1 MRYCDSIT
9 DPHQHLWDLDVLRLP
24 WLPTEGPLAKSHL
37 MSDYL
42 REAEGLGIERT
53 IYMEVDLDPGQ
64 HTAEA
69 EYVLDLCE
77 RDDNPMVGAVI
88 GGRPG
93 SDGFEAYARRFAPNP
108 YVKGI
113 RQCLHVAS
121 TPPGYCLNDSFVR
134 DIRLLGN
141 LGLRFD
147 LCLRSNELPDGAR
160 LADLCPETQFILDH
174 CGNGD
179 VQSNDRSEWKR
190 GMTQIA
196 KRPNVVCKVS
206 GIVASAK
213 PNAWTADD
221 LRPIID
227 NTVSTFGDNRVM
239 FASDWPVCSLTSTLT
254 QWVEAL
260 RIIVSAWPETDQRK
274 LFQSNAI
281 RIYGLT

>member
-1 MRYCDSIT
+1 MRYSDSII

-24 WLPTEGPLAKSHL
+24 WLPSEGPLAKSHV

-53 IYMEVDLDPGQ
+53 IYMEVDLDPPQ
-64 HTAEA
+64 HVAEA
-69 EYVLDLCE
+69 EYVLDLCG
-77 RDDNPMVGAVI
+77 RDDNPMAGAVI

-93 SDGFEAYARRFAPNP
+93 SDGFEAYARRFSASP
-108 YVKGI
+108 YVKGV

-121 TPPGYCLNDSFVR
+121 TPPGYCLNGTFVR
-134 DIRLLGN
+134 DIRLLGA

-147 LCLRSNELPDGAR
+147 LCLRQNELIDGAR

-179 VQSNDRSEWKR
+179 VQSKDRSAWKV
-190 GMTQIA
+190 GMSEIA
-196 KRPNVVCKVS
+196 KRPNIVCKVS

-213 PNAWTADD
+213 PGAWIADD
-221 LRPIID
+221 LAPIIEH
-227 NTVSTFGDNRVM
+227 TVTVFGIDRVM
-239 FASDWPVCSLTSTLT
+239 FASDWPVCTLTSSLR

-260 RIIVSAWPETDQRK
+260 RSVASWPETDKRK
-274 LFQSNAI
+274 LFHDNAV
-281 RIYGLT
+281 RVYALS